1 MLHCHIQNDTSLTDP
16 SYAVKLEHLGL
27 SWILPGHT
35 RSENDKAAIARPQR
49 QIIVRLAVFVK
60 REKRVTLLSNVK
72 CKFMLFQFG
81 QKQKC
86 TSKHLTSN
94 HDLPPQVPRPYE
106 ENLSNAF
113 SGQSTDEAA
122 ALEVVHL

>member
-1 MLHCHIQNDTSLTDP
+1 
-16 SYAVKLEHLGL
+16 
-27 SWILPGHT
+27 
-35 RSENDKAAIARPQR
+35 
-49 QIIVRLAVFVK
+49 
-60 REKRVTLLSNVK
+60 
-72 CKFMLFQFG
+72 MLFQFG

-94 HDLPPQVPRPYE
+94 HDLPGVPTPYE
-106 ENLSNAF
+106 GDLSNAF